1 MGWIF
6 CLIVIIIIIC
16 GWIQPY
22 RTATH
27 NYFFLRN
34 RLSVR
39 QLENNNIIIR
49 TRKIIIILLL
59 YKILVMINILWV
71 CFRCDL
77 FFYVMIMRKR
87 QDEVDFL
94 FFNTVRYGTVRSF
107 SAKNYYFTTVL
118 VSIEFT
124 DIKFTCLFSTY
135 GLTYI

>member
-39 QLENNNIIIR
+39 QLENNNNNKNKKNNNNSITVQNISNDKYLVGLLSMR
-49 TRKIIIILLL
+49 FVFLCDDHEKKTR
-59 YKILVMINILWV
+59 
-71 CFRCDL
+71 
-77 FFYVMIMRKR
+77 
-87 QDEVDFL
+87 
-94 FFNTVRYGTVRSF
+94 
-107 SAKNYYFTTVL
+107 
-118 VSIEFT
+118 
-124 DIKFTCLFSTY
+124 
-135 GLTYI
+135 